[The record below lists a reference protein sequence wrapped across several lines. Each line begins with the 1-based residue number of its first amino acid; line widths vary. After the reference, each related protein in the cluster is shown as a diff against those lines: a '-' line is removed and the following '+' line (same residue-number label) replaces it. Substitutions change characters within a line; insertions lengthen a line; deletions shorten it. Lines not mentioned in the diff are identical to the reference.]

1 MKSATSSPGKGN
13 RADHGPIVYW
23 LAVSLVIVGLLNVTP
38 AIPGWDRLWQT
49 MTGLEQFRSALSN
62 RYLYPILFVWMMVIV
77 ALAHS
82 IWRSFG

>member
-38 AIPGWDRLWQT
+38 AIPGWDGLWQDNYW
-49 MTGLEQFRSALSN
+49 L
-62 RYLYPILFVWMMVIV
+62 
-77 ALAHS
+77 
-82 IWRSFG
+82 